1 MVVCAVTCEPVS
13 TRNSLIRAVLQG
25 ILTKNGLF
33 CEFGPDFGS
42 NDQRLSD
49 KFPTFVN
56 RELFW
61 DIRDSSS
68 GNSELLQKIRHF
80 SESRFVPERP
90 SAGDVGTPF
99 EADFTSRLTGYM

>member
-1 MVVCAVTCEPVS
+1 MVVCAVRYEPVS
-13 TRNSLIRAVLQG
+13 TCNSLIRAILQG
-25 ILTKNGLF
+25 ILAKKSLF
-33 CEFGPDFGS
+33 CESGPDFGS
-42 NDQRLSD
+42 DDQRLSS

-61 DIRDSSS
+61 DIRESSS